1 LLNTIGNYYILNTV
15 CVCILIILQEGFTP
29 FQYAVKKER
38 SKVVKYFIEEAK
50 VDATSCDEVSR

>member
-1 LLNTIGNYYILNTV
+1 
-15 CVCILIILQEGFTP
+15 VCILIILQEGFTP
-29 FQYAVKKER
+29 FEYAVKKER